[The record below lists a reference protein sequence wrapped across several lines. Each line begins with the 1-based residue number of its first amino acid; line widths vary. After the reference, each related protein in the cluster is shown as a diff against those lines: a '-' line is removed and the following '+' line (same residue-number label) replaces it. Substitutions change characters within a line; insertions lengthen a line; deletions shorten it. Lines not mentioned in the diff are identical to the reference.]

1 MAHSKL
7 IKKKATNKTKKK
19 QQPITPQ
26 EKFQHFWATI
36 EKYQRQLVKLQQDQ
50 EALFARFQQDVLPL
64 EHQYIQSVF
73 DKTERLLSF
82 ADKKSLSKNQ
92 RETLFEW
99 IEEELSRL
107 QSYPFNS
114 QLDMTP
120 LVDRFISVTS
130 QYTPPPSNE
139 DIAQF
144 REALDT
150 KFDFSYAFSDD
161 EISEMIRNPDKL
173 QAALEQL
180 SQEWHSRNQQDSAF
194 DAEEDDD
201 DWQESEYAET
211 DGEES
216 KRTAASTDG
225 NLLDTKH
232 ITLLYRRIAK
242 ALHPDREQ
250 DPAEKEKKHHLMTM
264 LSKAK
269 QEHDIWTLLTLYHQY
284 VDASF
289 AFDESTI
296 PSINT
301 LLESR
306 VNTLKNALADQK
318 HDPSLPGMVWQE
330 MGAATAKTREKKIA
344 EHQRYLRESTAIE
357 LAQTQSLRSLAVL
370 KQYLAER
377 NEDDNMDFLMDL
389 FDQDYRF

>member
-7 IKKKATNKTKKK
+7 IKKKVTNKTKKK

-36 EKYQRQLVKLQQDQ
+36 EKYQRQLVKLQRDQ
-50 EALFARFQQDVLPL
+50 EALYARFQQDVLPL
-64 EHQYIQSVF
+64 EHQYIQSVY

-82 ADKKSLSKNQ
+82 ADKKSLSKKQ
-92 RETLFEW
+92 REMLFEW

-114 QLDMTP
+114 QLDMKP
-120 LVDRFISVTS
+120 LADRFISVAS

-144 REALDT
+144 REALDA
-150 KFDFSYAFSDD
+150 KFDFSSAFSDD

-194 DAEEDDD
+194 NAEEDDDDD

-211 DGEES
+211 DDEES
-216 KRTAASTDG
+216 KRAASTDC

-250 DPAEKEKKHHLMTM
+250 DPAEKEKKHHLMTT
-264 LSKAK
+264 LSQAK
-269 QEHDIWTLLTLYHQY
+269 QENDIWTILTLYHQY

-289 AFDESTI
+289 AFDERTI
-296 PSINT
+296 PAINT
-301 LLESR
+301 LLENR
-306 VNTLKNALADQK
+306 VNALKNALADQK

-330 MGAATAKTREKKIA
+330 MGGATAKTREKKIA
-344 EHQRYLRESTAIE
+344 EHQQYLRESMANE
-357 LAQTQSLRSLAVL
+357 LAQTQSLRSLTVL

-377 NEDDNMDFLMDL
+377 YENDMDIFMEL
-389 FDQDYRF
+389 FDQDCRF